1 MKKIIALLL
10 LSTFSLGSV
19 VSAYAASNNTV
30 SIEKTDKDKDKDKDK
45 KKNKKGSCCSSTAA
59 KSCGSAE
66 KATETKATEIK
77 AVESGNGG
85 AAPAK
90 TGGCCSKSAAKSC
103 SGEKK

>member
-10 LSTFSLGSV
+10 LSTFSFGTAV
-19 VSAYAASNNTV
+19 TAFASNNASV
-30 SIEKTDKDKDKDKDK
+30 CIEKTDKDKDKDKDK
-45 KKNKKGSCCSSTAA
+45 KGKKGSCCSSTEA
-59 KSCGSAE
+59 KSCGSGA
-66 KATETKATEIK
+66 KATETKATETK
-77 AVESGNGG
+77 AAESGNGG